1 MASAGSGG
9 KAKAG
14 EPYVAI
20 NAGYE
25 DIRRLDVLV
34 DEAALVNLTHGGR
47 EGDGEAQEAAYLQG
61 TLEQPR
67 ERLAARILQH
77 QHVAAVLP
85 LKL

>member
-1 MASAGSGG
+1 M
-9 KAKAG
+9 
-14 EPYVAI
+14 
-20 NAGYE
+20 
-25 DIRRLDVLV
+25 
-34 DEAALVNLTHGGR
+34 NLTHGGR